1 MVNSVLRVCSRV
13 YFHINCPLMTHKTYS
28 LPPKNPHMSKLEF
41 ICTVIDGANSY
52 ISQPSE
58 LFIPLNVTKRKCSF
72 SIVISA
78 ANSSEYG
85 YQHSTVVSSCHNVV
99 DI

>member
-1 MVNSVLRVCSRV
+1 
-13 YFHINCPLMTHKTYS
+13 
-28 LPPKNPHMSKLEF
+28 MSKLEF

-52 ISQPSE
+52 FSQRSE
-58 LFIPLNVTKRKCSF
+58 LFIPLKVTKRKCYF

-78 ANSSEYG
+78 TNSSEYG
-85 YQHSTVVSSCHNVV
+85 YQHSTVGSSCHNVV